1 MDTIS
6 AVGLAVFLCTAG
18 VAHFLFP
25 AYFRSLVPAWLGLAR
40 LIVAVTGLVE
50 LAVAALILAPA
61 TRTFGAWTAAALISG
76 YLVSHLDAVRHARP
90 GHPSV
95 LLRPWG
101 VTARLTVNLAY
112 IGWAVVVALAA
123 T

>member
-1 MDTIS
+1 MSGARSSPLRGRSSVGWS
-6 AVGLAVFLCTAG
+6 ANVGRREG
-18 VAHFLFP
+18 P
-25 AYFRSLVPAWLGLAR
+25 RRSCRTVDGGGCSR
-40 LIVAVTGLVE
+40 EGDE

-61 TRTFGAWTAAALISG
+61 TRTFGAWAAAALISG

-101 VTARLTVNLAY
+101 VSARLTVNLAY